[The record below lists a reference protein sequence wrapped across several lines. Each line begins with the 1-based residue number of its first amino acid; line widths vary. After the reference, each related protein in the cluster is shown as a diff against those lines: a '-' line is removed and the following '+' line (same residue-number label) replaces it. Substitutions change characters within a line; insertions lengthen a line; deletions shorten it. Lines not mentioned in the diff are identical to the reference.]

1 MSDAR
6 NVLGGLLQVCSVSPM
21 TGFGRDGVC
30 HTGPHD
36 IGSHTVCAQMT
47 EAFLEYSLQRGND
60 LVTPVPEYDFP
71 GLKPGD
77 RWCVCAARWIGPAD
91 ANFTPALLRESDGC
105 KARRAGKGHPLAKRR
120 NAADALSRSNPKG
133 RADSGASLCR
143 EPLAVNDTAARPA
156 SRAASRIG
164 LVAGV
169 KLASAGPRAAEDGV
183 APPVILDATHAR
195 ALRHVALADLQYHA
209 LRTPDYP
216 SQEYPKA

>member
-1 MSDAR
+1 VSDAR

-105 KARRAGKGHPLAKRR
+105 KARRAGKGHPLPSGATPQTRFLAATRRDGPAKRK
-120 NAADALSRSNPKG
+120 S
-133 RADSGASLCR
+133 
-143 EPLAVNDTAARPA
+143 
-156 SRAASRIG
+156 SRAHPFVTNR
-164 LVAGV
+164 
-169 KLASAGPRAAEDGV
+169 
-183 APPVILDATHAR
+183 
-195 ALRHVALADLQYHA
+195 LQ
-209 LRTPDYP
+209 
-216 SQEYPKA
+216 